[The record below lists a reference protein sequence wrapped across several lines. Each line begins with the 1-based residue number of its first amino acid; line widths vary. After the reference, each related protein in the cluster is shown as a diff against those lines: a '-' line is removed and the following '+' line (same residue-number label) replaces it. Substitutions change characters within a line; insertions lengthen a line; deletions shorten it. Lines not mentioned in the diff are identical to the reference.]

1 MDNKKIKKNG
11 RPTANNVEY
20 FPHKCKDD
28 KELVYIL
35 YIYKTEG
42 YVVFYRIQQYLGD
55 VDYHRVD
62 LKNNVERKMFEMFM
76 LVDKKIVYEVIDI
89 LVEMGWL
96 DKELYE
102 KENIL
107 WSDKFVKSIRAVYIN
122 RKKRIPTKDV
132 IHPISTSR
140 NRSIVEYSKEKDS
153 KVKKSKESIDDI
165 SLYYSELKDKFP
177 DLKDV
182 KKSLNKYLSYTKN
195 PTIEGATRWLKNEK
209 DLKQPEFKKSATG
222 DYIAYCSKC
231 GGQEFPRDN
240 FAIRN
245 GSSCCHVEY
254 QVERLRSNKKNDKG
268 REV

>member
-1 MDNKKIKKNG
+1 M
-11 RPTANNVEY
+11 
-20 FPHKCKDD
+20 
-28 KELVYIL
+28 
-35 YIYKTEG
+35 
-42 YVVFYRIQQYLGD
+42 FYRIQQYLGD

-122 RKKRIPTKDV
+122 RKKQIPTKDV

-153 KVKKSKESIDDI
+153 KVKESIDDV

-195 PTIEGATRWLKNEK
+195 PTIEE
-209 DLKQPEFKKSATG
+209 
-222 DYIAYCSKC
+222 
-231 GGQEFPRDN
+231 
-240 FAIRN
+240 
-245 GSSCCHVEY
+245 
-254 QVERLRSNKKNDKG
+254 
-268 REV
+268 

>member
-1 MDNKKIKKNG
+1 MLGNGSMDNKKIKKNG

-122 RKKRIPTKDV
+122 RKKSKYQLKML
-132 IHPISTSR
+132 
-140 NRSIVEYSKEKDS
+140 SIQFLPVEIG
-153 KVKKSKESIDDI
+153 V
-165 SLYYSELKDKFP
+165 
-177 DLKDV
+177 
-182 KKSLNKYLSYTKN
+182 
-195 PTIEGATRWLKNEK
+195 
-209 DLKQPEFKKSATG
+209 
-222 DYIAYCSKC
+222 
-231 GGQEFPRDN
+231 
-240 FAIRN
+240 
-245 GSSCCHVEY
+245 
-254 QVERLRSNKKNDKG
+254 
-268 REV
+268 